1 MLRHASLY
9 TCVSLDGLGVIFDG
23 LTFCLCSGG
32 SASLTSSGFKISF
45 DDGALFV
52 GIEDKFI
59 LGLTSRCP
67 SEETT
72 VPFGKLED
80 GCNVIG
86 ILPGGNVIGIL
97 LPGNV
102 IGILPGGNEDVIFG
116 DENAVPVGRW
126 VFSVTPK
133 MPINVFWSL

>member
-32 SASLTSSGFKISF
+32 SASLTSPGFKISF
-45 DDGALFV
+45 DDGALLV
-52 GIEDKFI
+52 GIEDGFI

-80 GCNVIG
+80 ECNVIG
-86 ILPGGNVIGIL
+86 IVPGGNVIE
-97 LPGNV
+97 
-102 IGILPGGNEDVIFG
+102 ILPGGNEDVVIFG

-133 MPINVFWSL
+133 MPINVLVKF

>member
-86 ILPGGNVIGIL
+86 IL

>member
-9 TCVSLDGLGVIFDG
+9 TYMGVIFDG

>member
-1 MLRHASLY
+1 M
-9 TCVSLDGLGVIFDG
+9 GVIFDG

-80 GCNVIG
+80 GCNA
-86 ILPGGNVIGIL
+86 IGIL